1 MPPPEAPVLS
11 FQAHSSQLK
20 PTTLPIVVPPTA
32 STQGSLAGYCTC
44 ALPSNSLD
52 CAPVSPEAMQTVT
65 FWIAASSNICDT
77 AVIQLVGMPSASSVA
92 SSSPSDT

>member
-11 FQAHSSQLK
+11 FHAHSSLLK
-20 PTTLPIVVPPTA
+20 PMTLPIVVPPQP
-32 STQGSLAGYCTC
+32 STQGSLPGYCTC

-52 CAPVSPEAMQTVT
+52 CAPVSPEAMHTVT

-77 AVIQLVGMPSASSVA
+77 AVIQLVGTPSRSNVA
-92 SSSPSDT
+92 LSSPFDT